1 MGLVVMRE
9 FREWKKKPSQ
19 LKLRYLDRFVVGKK
33 VLDIGC
39 GMGFYSEY
47 LANKGF
53 DVTAIDTEKQFVP
66 KRSKFELAS
75 ANDLPF
81 EDEAFDTVLRFDIL
95 EHVEDEKRVLR
106 EVKRVCRERL
116 ICSVPNRDDEFLS
129 RYNLTFKH
137 HKDKTHRRE
146 YTQREIGGLLRKF
159 GFHVEHGALEGEVSP
174 FVLASFLRPPRSHV
188 CLGLIFALKKLRL
201 FKSLPK
207 ADIYV
212 VGDRKG

>member
-1 MGLVVMRE
+1 MQE

-53 DVTAIDTEKQFVP
+53 DVTAVDTEKQFIP
-66 KRSKFELAS
+66 KKSKFELAS
-75 ANDLPF
+75 AEDLPF
-81 EDEAFDTVLRFDIL
+81 EDESFDTVLLFDVL
-95 EHVEDEKRVLR
+95 EHGDDQKILKEVRGVCKKRV
-106 EVKRVCRERL
+106 
-116 ICSVPNRDDEFLS
+116 IASVPNKDDLFLPK
-129 RYNLTFKH
+129 YNLTFKH

-146 YTQREIGGLLRKF
+146 YTQSEIEGRLKEF
-159 GFHVEHGALEGEVSP
+159 GFYTKHVTLEGEVSP
-174 FVLASFLRPPRSHV
+174 FVFSSFLRPPLSHAFM
-188 CLGLIFALKKLRL
+188 GLIFALKKLSL
-201 FKSLPK
+201 FKPLPK

-212 VGDRKG
+212 VVDRME

>member
-1 MGLVVMRE
+1 MSE

-19 LKLRYLDRFVVGKK
+19 LKLRYLDKFVVGKK

-53 DVTAIDTEKQFVP
+53 DVTAVDTEKQFVP

-75 ANDLPF
+75 AKDLSF
-81 EDEAFDTVLRFDIL
+81 EDEAFDTVLLFDVL

-116 ICSVPNRDDEFLS
+116 ICSVPNRNDEFLP

-146 YTQREIGGLLRKF
+146 YTQSEIESRLKEF
-159 GFHVEHGALEGEVSP
+159 GFYTKHITLEGEVSP
-174 FVLASFLRPPRSHV
+174 FVFASFLRPPFSYI

-212 VGDRKG
+212 VGDRI